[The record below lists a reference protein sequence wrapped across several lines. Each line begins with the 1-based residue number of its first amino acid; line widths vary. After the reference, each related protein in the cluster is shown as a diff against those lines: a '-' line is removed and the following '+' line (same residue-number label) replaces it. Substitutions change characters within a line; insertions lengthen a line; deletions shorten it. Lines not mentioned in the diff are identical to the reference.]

1 MGSMAGARSRARE
14 GGADLTET
22 RFGEFMSRAREAGR
36 AVGAFTCYDLLGFEA
51 VVRAAESY
59 LAPVVILVS
68 PSSFTA
74 EGGERLVRA
83 FGAAA
88 RSSSAEVMVQLDH
101 ARDERLIARAAD
113 CGVDAV
119 MADGSKLSFSE
130 NLSFT
135 RAVAGS
141 MQPRGVGVEAELGRV
156 EGHEDEA
163 GETLNGTMTE
173 AGQAE
178 WFANESGADCLAVA
192 VGNVHGHYSGTP
204 NLDWRRLEEIRGV
217 SPVPLSLH
225 GASGLPE
232 GDLRRA
238 VSLGVTKFNVNTE
251 LRAAYFGFLE
261 DELGDKGATL
271 NLKSLGDGVVEA
283 VQEVVE
289 AKLSAFG
296 WTGKET

>member
-1 MGSMAGARSRARE
+1 LTESRFGEVLDRARE
-14 GGADLTET
+14 G
-22 RFGEFMSRAREAGR
+22 GR

-51 VVRAAESY
+51 VVRAAEPHR
-59 LAPVVILVS
+59 APVVILVS

-88 RSSSAEVMVQLDH
+88 KSTSAEVLVQLDH
-101 ARDERLIARAAD
+101 ARDARLIERAAD
-113 CGVDAV
+113 CGVDTV
-119 MADGSKLSFSE
+119 MADGSKLPFAE
-130 NLSFT
+130 NLAFT

-141 MQPRGVGVEAELGRV
+141 MQPRGIGVEAELGRV

-163 GETLNGTMTE
+163 GETLSGAMTE
-173 AGQAE
+173 PSQAE

-192 VGNVHGHYSGTP
+192 VGNVHGRYSGTP

-217 SPVPLSLH
+217 SPALLSLH

-238 VSLGVTKFNVNTE
+238 VSLGVAKFNVNTE

-261 DELGDKGATL
+261 DEFGDKVATL

-283 VQEVVE
+283 VQQVAE

-296 WTGKET
+296 WTRKET

>member
-1 MGSMAGARSRARE
+1 VRGRRKGDGSPV
-14 GGADLTET
+14 ET
-22 RFGEFMSRAREAGR
+22 RFGTVLARAREAGR

-51 VVRAAESY
+51 VVRAAESCR
-59 LAPVVILVS
+59 APVIVLVS
-68 PSSFTA
+68 PSSFEA

-88 RSSSAEVMVQLDH
+88 RGTSVEVLVQLDH
-101 ARDERLIARAAD
+101 ARDEHLIERAAG

-119 MADGSKLSFSE
+119 MADGSKLPFEE
-130 NLSFT
+130 NLAFT
-135 RAVAGS
+135 RAVALS
-141 MQPRGVGVEAELGRV
+141 MRPRGVGVEAELGRV

-163 GETLNGTMTE
+163 GETLSGEMTG
-173 AGQAE
+173 ADDAE
-178 WFANESGADCLAVA
+178 RFVDETGVDCLAVA

-204 NLDWRRLEEIRGV
+204 NLDWRRLEEIRDRV
-217 SPVPLSLH
+217 PTPLSLH

-238 VSLGVTKFNVNTE
+238 VSLGVAKFNVNTE
-251 LRAAYFGFLE
+251 LRAAYFGLLK
-261 DELGDKGATL
+261 DELVDRAAAL
-271 NLKSLGDGVVEA
+271 DLKSLGDGVVEA

-296 WTGKET
+296 WTREEA

>member
-1 MGSMAGARSRARE
+1 MSRWRKGGGSAVVTVAQ
-14 GGADLTET
+14 T
-22 RFGEFMSRAREAGR
+22 RFGKVLSQAREAGR

-51 VVRAAESY
+51 VVRAAESRR
-59 LAPVVILVS
+59 APVIVLVS
-68 PSSFTA
+68 PSSFEA

-88 RSSSAEVMVQLDH
+88 KGSSAEVLVQLDH
-101 ARDERLIARAAD
+101 ARDGRLIERAAD

-119 MADGSKLSFSE
+119 MADGSKRPFAE
-130 NLSFT
+130 NLAFT

-141 MQPRGVGVEAELGRV
+141 MRPRGVGVEAELGRL

-163 GETLNGTMTE
+163 GETSSALSGAMTDPLE
-173 AGQAE
+173 AE
-178 WFANESGADCLAVA
+178 RFANKSGADCLAVA
-192 VGNVHGHYSGTP
+192 VGNVHGHYSGSP
-204 NLDWRRLEEIRGV
+204 DLDWRRLEEIRGL

-238 VSLGVTKFNVNTE
+238 VSLDVAKFNVNTE
-251 LRAAYFGFLE
+251 LRAAYFGRLE
-261 DELGDKGATL
+261 DELGYQLTTL
-271 NLKSLGDGVVEA
+271 NLKGLGDGVVEA

-296 WTGKET
+296 WIGKEA

>member
-1 MGSMAGARSRARE
+1 META
-14 GGADLTET
+14 TET
-22 RFGEFMSRAREAGR
+22 RFGEILSRAREAGR

-51 VVRAAESY
+51 VVRAAECY
-59 LAPVVILVS
+59 RAPVIVLVS
-68 PSSFTA
+68 PSSFRA

-88 RSSSAEVMVQLDH
+88 KASSVEVLVQLDH
-101 ARDERLIARAAD
+101 ASDERLIERAAD

-119 MADGSKLSFSE
+119 MADGSKLPFTE
-130 NLSFT
+130 NLAFT

-141 MQPRGVGVEAELGRV
+141 MRPRGVGVEAELGRV

-163 GETLNGTMTE
+163 GETLSGEMTE
-173 AGQAE
+173 PGEGEQ
-178 WFANESGADCLAVA
+178 FVKQSGVDCLAVA

-204 NLDWRRLEEIRGV
+204 KLDWGRLEEVRGRI
-217 SPVPLSLH
+217 SAPLSLH

-232 GDLRRA
+232 ADLERA
-238 VSLGVTKFNVNTE
+238 VSLGVAKFNVNTE
-251 LRAAYFGFLE
+251 LRTAYFRCLGE
-261 DELGDKGATL
+261 DLGVKAATVD
-271 NLKSLGDGVVEA
+271 LKSLGEDVVAA

-296 WTGKET
+296 WTREEA

>member
-1 MGSMAGARSRARE
+1 V
-14 GGADLTET
+14 ET
-22 RFGEFMSRAREAGR
+22 RFGEVLARAREAGR

-51 VVRAAESY
+51 VVRAAESCR
-59 LAPVVILVS
+59 APVIVLVS
-68 PSSFTA
+68 PSSFEA

-88 RSSSAEVMVQLDH
+88 GDSSVDVLVQLDH
-101 ARDERLIARAAD
+101 ARDKRLIERAAG

-119 MADGSKLSFSE
+119 MADGSKLPFEE
-130 NLSFT
+130 NLAFT

-141 MQPRGVGVEAELGRV
+141 MRPRGVGVEAELGRV

-163 GETLNGTMTE
+163 GETLSGAMTE
-173 AGQAE
+173 PGEAE
-178 WFANESGADCLAVA
+178 RFVDESGMDCLAVA
-192 VGNVHGHYSGTP
+192 VGNVHGRYSGTP
-204 NLDWRRLEEIRGV
+204 NLDWRRLEEVRDRI
-217 SPVPLSLH
+217 PVPLSLH

-238 VSLGVTKFNVNTE
+238 VSLGVAKFNVNTE
-251 LRAAYFGFLE
+251 LRAAYFGLLE
-261 DELGDKGATL
+261 DELVNKAATL
-271 NLKSLGDGVVEA
+271 GLKSLGDGVVEA

-296 WTGKET
+296 WTREEA

>member
-1 MGSMAGARSRARE
+1 M
-14 GGADLTET
+14 TET
-22 RFGEFMSRAREAGR
+22 RFRAFLGRAREAGR
-36 AVGAFTCYDLLGFEA
+36 AVGAFTCYDLLSFEA
-51 VVRAAESY
+51 VVRAAQSY
-59 LAPVVILVS
+59 RAPVVILVS
-68 PSSFTA
+68 PLSFTA

-88 RSSSAEVMVQLDH
+88 KNSSTEVLVQLDH
-101 ARDERLIARAAD
+101 ARDERLIERAAD

-119 MADGSKLSFSE
+119 MADGSKLPFSE
-130 NLSFT
+130 NLAFT
-135 RAVAGS
+135 RAVADS
-141 MQPRGVGVEAELGRV
+141 MRPRGVGVEAELGRV

-163 GETLNGTMTE
+163 GETLSGAMTE
-173 AGQAE
+173 PGQAE

-204 NLDWRRLEEIRGV
+204 NLDWRRLEEIWGV
-217 SPVPLSLH
+217 SPAPLSLH

-238 VSLGVTKFNVNTE
+238 VSLGVAKFNVNTE
-251 LRAAYFGFLE
+251 LRAAYFRFLE
-261 DELGDKGATL
+261 DEFGDKVATL
-271 NLKSLGDGVVEA
+271 NLKALGDGVVEA

-296 WTGKET
+296 WTRKET

>member
-1 MGSMAGARSRARE
+1 VVTA
-14 GGADLTET
+14 TET
-22 RFGEFMSRAREAGR
+22 RFGRVLGQAREAGR

-59 LAPVVILVS
+59 RAPVIVLVS
-68 PSSFTA
+68 PSSFRA
-74 EGGERLVRA
+74 AGGGRLVRA

-88 RSSSAEVMVQLDH
+88 KASSVEVLVQLDH
-101 ARDERLIARAAD
+101 AGDERLIERAAD

-119 MADGSKLSFSE
+119 MADGSKLSFAA
-130 NLSFT
+130 NLAFT
-135 RAVAGS
+135 RAVAS
-141 MQPRGVGVEAELGRV
+141 SVRPRGVGVEAELGRV

-163 GETLNGTMTE
+163 GETLSGAMTDPGE
-173 AGQAE
+173 ADRFVE
-178 WFANESGADCLAVA
+178 ESGVDCLAVA

-204 NLDWRRLEEIRGV
+204 ELDWARLGEIRDRI
-217 SPVPLSLH
+217 PTFLSLH

-232 GDLRRA
+232 ADLERA
-238 VSLGVTKFNVNTE
+238 VSLRVAKFNVNTE
-251 LRAAYFGFLE
+251 LRAAYFRRLGE
-261 DELGDKGATL
+261 DLDARAANL
-271 NLKSLGDGVVEA
+271 NLKSMGDGIVEA